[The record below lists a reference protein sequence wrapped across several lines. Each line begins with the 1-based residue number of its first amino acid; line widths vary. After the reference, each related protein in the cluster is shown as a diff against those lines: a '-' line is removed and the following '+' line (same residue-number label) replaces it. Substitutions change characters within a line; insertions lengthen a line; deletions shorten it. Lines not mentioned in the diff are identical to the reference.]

1 MLFTLALPKFKDYKI
16 WTTLQNSSE
25 WNTISKLINIP
36 YWKVGARATT
46 LKCTWKE
53 NSVPLKKPEIMNIGA
68 SCIVAIG
75 KEVEWLHR
83 SLVGTFDYRG
93 KKKG

>member
-1 MLFTLALPKFKDYKI
+1 
-16 WTTLQNSSE
+16 
-25 WNTISKLINIP
+25 
-36 YWKVGARATT
+36 
-46 LKCTWKE
+46 
-53 NSVPLKKPEIMNIGA
+53 MNIGA

-93 KKKG
+93 KKKGYITLWKRTNNSGSIVPGM